1 MLRKFKINID
11 GVSYLVEMEEL
22 TVENQETLSES
33 ISPRVSAEDSQPE
46 KIFSEEKQTNQ
57 EIAGGTPIYAPM
69 PGKILKLL
77 AKTGDRIIE
86 NQPLLI
92 LEAMKMENQIVANK
106 AGKIIKIH
114 ALEGQNV
121 DSGALLLEIS

>member
-1 MLRKFKINID
+1 MLRKFKISID

-22 TVENQETLSES
+22 TASNNES
-33 ISPRVSAEDSQPE
+33 ISEMNSMRVPVEASQPE
-46 KIFSEEKQTNQ
+46 KLSSDSKQIDQ
-57 EIAGGTPIYAPM
+57 VVVGAPVYAPM

-77 AKTGDRIIE
+77 VQLDDEVEE

-114 ALEGQNV
+114 TSEGQNV
-121 DSGALLLEIS
+121 DSGALLLEIG